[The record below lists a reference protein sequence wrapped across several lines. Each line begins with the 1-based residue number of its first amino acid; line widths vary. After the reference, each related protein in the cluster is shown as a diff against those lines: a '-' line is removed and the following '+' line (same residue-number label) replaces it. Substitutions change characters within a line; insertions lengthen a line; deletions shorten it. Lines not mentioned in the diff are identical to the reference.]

1 MIAKIIHLNILSAMI
16 IRHLNIKNFRKYA
29 ELDLAFPDGVIGVVG
44 RNGSGKSTLLEVFA
58 WMFYGSNGLKTKNIQ
73 IYPDF
78 AQDKGQTEG
87 ELDFMIG
94 AQNFRIRRGF
104 KKPNKSTAELYAEDK
119 ILATGTKE
127 VNREV
132 EKLSGMDW
140 KAFQTSFYTRQNEL
154 NLLGSLQPAERSK
167 RLEEMLG
174 LEKTNIIINNIKGD
188 LRSLTGEIKGL
199 EQLIE
204 REDEYKLLHHKK
216 LQEKESTSKSVNE
229 LEDNLKSLDESLKK
243 LKASFAENEK
253 KREEHQKE
261 SSRLELLN
269 HDLKKNESDKDKT
282 KAKITA
288 IEAQK
293 ERFEHLKK
301 ELKALP
307 EVQEN
312 LNLLEKQQLKFES
325 KTQKGEQLSQLEKSL
340 ESQLAKGKALS
351 KSIEELKNRAGDT
364 AIINNNIKEIG
375 KRIES
380 LQEEVASLREEK
392 AGINSQLTRLKG
404 QMDDIEELGPEAVCS
419 FCLRPFKGEMHDIQR
434 HFKDEIEKL
443 ESSWKETSEKLD
455 SKQAELKKMQ
465 LERKG
470 FEDKRDKAQQTQK
483 ELSSSEGE
491 RKNLRENYKQGLNQQ
506 KVLQDEL
513 KALGD
518 IDFDPEVY
526 RKTKAQFEDLQKIST
541 EYAGLRERMASLDS
555 LKKERGE
562 LLEKNTIINNN
573 IKEIQQELMKIG
585 FDSEA
590 HQREKEALDKKT
602 DEREEARDKLSK
614 ARETLAGL
622 NAEIKGYENQ
632 LKNIDEAKGRS
643 SEISTEKFY
652 LESLIELLAE
662 LKTELAARIRP
673 ILIQISSNLLDR
685 MSDSKFSELDLN
697 KDYEISVRDYGELQE
712 LNRFSGGEQDLANLS
727 LRLAISKL
735 LAQSSR
741 LEAGFLILDE
751 VFGSQ
756 DSFRKENIM
765 GAISGLQDFFQ
776 QIFIVTHVEDVK
788 EAVQTLL
795 TVEENHDGSSSVIV
809 D

>member
-1 MIAKIIHLNILSAMI
+1 MI
-16 IRHLNIKNFRKYA
+16 IRHLNIRNFRKYA
-29 ELDLAFPDGVIGVVG
+29 ELDLDFPDGVIGVVG

-58 WMFYGSNGLKTKNIQ
+58 WMLYGSNGLKTKNIQ

-104 KKPNKSTAELYAEDK
+104 KKPNKSTAELYAEDN

-204 REDEYKLLHHKK
+204 REEEYKLLHHKK
-216 LQEKESTSKSVNE
+216 LQEKESTSKTVNE
-229 LEDNLKSLDESLKK
+229 LEENLKSLDEALKK
-243 LKASFAENEK
+243 LKASFAQSEK
-253 KREEHQKE
+253 KREEFQKV
-261 SSRLELLN
+261 SSRLELLK

-282 KAKITA
+282 EAKITA

-293 ERFEHLKK
+293 ERFENLKK

-307 EVQEN
+307 DVREN

-325 KTQKGEQLSQLEKSL
+325 KTQKETQLSHLEKSL
-340 ESQLAKGKALS
+340 EAQLEKGTALS
-351 KSIEELKNRAGDT
+351 KSIEEFKSKAGDVS
-364 AIINNNIKEIG
+364 IIINNIKEIAKNTEG
-375 KRIES
+375 
-380 LQEEVASLREEK
+380 LQEEVASFREEK
-392 AGINSQLTRLKG
+392 AGIASQLNKLKG
-404 QMDDIEELGPEAVCS
+404 QMDDIEKLGDEAVCS
-419 FCLRPFKGEMHDIQR
+419 FCLRPFKGEMHDIEK
-434 HFKDEIEKL
+434 HFKDEIDKL
-443 ESSWKETSEKLD
+443 ESSWKAASEKLD
-455 SKQAELKKMQ
+455 SKQAELKKIQ
-465 LERKG
+465 LERKSL
-470 FEDKRDKAQQTQK
+470 EEKRDKAQKIQK

-506 KVLQDEL
+506 KVLEDEL

-518 IDFDPEVY
+518 TEFDPKIY
-526 RKTKAQFEDLQKIST
+526 SKTKARFEDLQKKNN
-541 EYAGLRERMASLDS
+541 EYAGLRERMAGLDS
-555 LKKERGE
+555 LKKEREE
-562 LLEKNTIINNN
+562 LLEKNAIINDN
-573 IKEIQQELMKIG
+573 IRKIGQELQIIG
-585 FDSEA
+585 FDSEVY
-590 HQREKEALDKKT
+590 QNEKETLDRKT

-632 LKNIDEAKGRS
+632 LKNIEEAKSRT

-673 ILIQISSNLLDR
+673 LLIQISSNLLDR
-685 MSDSKFSELDLN
+685 MSDGKFSELDLN

-765 GAISGLQDFFQ
+765 GAIAGLQDFFQ

-795 TVEENHDGSSSVIV
+795 TVEENRDGSSSVIV